1 MEWGAA
7 VIDEREREV
16 ESFSISDTGGPC
28 KNKRRDFLYVEIEEE
43 FLPPLS

>member
-7 VIDEREREV
+7 VIDEREREI

-28 KNKRRDFLYVEIEEE
+28 KKKRRDFLYVEIEEE